1 MMKPFDLLVA
11 GEINPDLI
19 LSGDVVPAFGQV
31 EKLVDSAA
39 LTVGSSSVIF
49 ACGAARLGLRVAFV
63 GVCGDDVFGRFM
75 LEEME
80 TRGVDISHVI
90 RVPGGQTGLTVILN
104 RPFDGAQG
112 APFNDA
118 QGDRAMLTHAGLI
131 ASLRAD
137 QLPDALLAQARH
149 LHVASYFLQTELQP
163 GLPDLF
169 RRARA
174 LGLTTSLDTNWD
186 PAEQWT
192 GVRELLPLTSVFL
205 PNHAEARALTGET
218 DPRAAAVALA
228 GAGSVVAVKLGA
240 EGALGVRGDQ
250 VIQVSSI
257 PVRVVDTVG
266 AGDTFDAG
274 FVYGFLQGW
283 ELETCLRLGAVCGAL
298 STESPGGTDGQP
310 GLEIAMREVRFHESR
325 ITRHD
330 S

>member
-31 EKLVDSAA
+31 EKLVDSAV

-63 GVCGDDVFGRFM
+63 GVCGEDVFGRFM

-80 TRGVDISHVI
+80 TRGVDISNVI

-104 RPFDGAQG
+104 RPFD
-112 APFNDA
+112 DA

-192 GVRELLPLTSVFL
+192 GVRELLPLTNVFL

-240 EGALGVRGDQ
+240 EGALGVHGER
-250 VIQVSSI
+250 VAQVSSI

-274 FVYGFLQGW
+274 FVYGFLQEW
-283 ELETCLRLGAVCGAL
+283 DLETCLRLGAVCGAL
-298 STESPGGTDGQP
+298 STESPGGTNGQP
-310 GLEIAMREVRFHESR
+310 GLEIAMREVMVHNSR
-325 ITRHD
+325 ITNHD